1 MDLETFQSDYKDT
14 CAWEIRNV
22 TAERALLPENDTV
35 QFAVLQFSLKFR
47 RKRVFSSYILTL
59 PCVFLAALT
68 LMVFWLPA
76 DRPDRIGLCK
86 SMNAVIVY
94 RVVRAAAIRDVN
106 ATLSLCD
113 VFRSKYF
120 ARRFHII
127 CLSSLDDLQ
136 FYTCT

>member
-86 SMNAVIVY
+86 
-94 RVVRAAAIRDVN
+94 
-106 ATLSLCD
+106 
-113 VFRSKYF
+113 
-120 ARRFHII
+120 
-127 CLSSLDDLQ
+127 
-136 FYTCT
+136 